1 MSAVSVL
8 TPVVVA
14 AWPVFTA
21 AVAAAA
27 TSLGYTVVADTMN
40 KLGKSTS
47 NKNVAKQVELQ
58 IANTE
63 LVTGQLERDQR
74 ITVSR
79 NDVTVTFSRDA
90 RGRAQVCVSGAGQPE
105 EALRALGQELSQS
118 VVQHY
123 VYRKL
128 IDECRARQF
137 IIVEE
142 EVEGDKSIRLK
153 VRQWEN

>member
-1 MSAVSVL
+1 MSAVSIL

-27 TSLGYTVVADTMN
+27 TSLGYTVVAESMVKIGQTTN
-40 KLGKSTS
+40 E
-47 NKNVAKQVELQ
+47 KNVAKQVELQ
-58 IANTE
+58 VANTE
-63 LVTGQLERDQR
+63 LVTGQLGRDQR

-142 EVEGDKSIRLK
+142 EVEADKSIRLK

>member
-1 MSAVSVL
+1 MSAVSIL

-27 TSLGYTVVADTMN
+27 TSLGYTVVADTMT
-40 KLGKSTS
+40 KMGEVKTQSKATR
-47 NKNVAKQVELQ
+47 QVELQ
-58 IANTE
+58 IANTD
-63 LVTGQLERDQR
+63 LVTGQLGRDQR

-142 EVEGDKSIRLK
+142 EVEADKSIRLK